1 MTSSSRILR
10 SPKWTQNQGNDTIL
24 RSLRF
29 FKVTSD
35 FHGFEKTTN
44 WNPPFFFFFFAVS
57 EIVYLTHKTFHT
69 HRTYFTQL
77 VITFCFTFIYRHNNY
92 KNSWFVVLTTVAKLE
107 NHRPVHVLRPH
118 RAFTVLMAGAICK
131 LFPILLLSSFICFIQ
146 NGICSFLLLEVL
158 VREYRYSD
166 LSPQRRVRAETKEIW
181 GNLCGQL

>member
-1 MTSSSRILR
+1 MDSRKPQIEI
-10 SPKWTQNQGNDTIL
+10 PT
-24 RSLRF
+24 
-29 FKVTSD
+29 
-35 FHGFEKTTN
+35 
-44 WNPPFFFFFFAVS
+44 FFFVFFFAVS